1 MLEDIIPIL
10 QRTLGEDHVGMFMTR
25 SNLGR
30 AYFAAENWE
39 KAQEMIRPMLAKIP
53 QDHPDWIHN
62 MYGYAHIQMKL
73 GLIDEAEKQCITLL
87 EMITQKKT
95 LAIDNPR
102 TVAIADLLLQIYRLQ
117 DREIEIASI
126 KKNFPGTDK
135 VKSEEQY
142 DPYAIRKSS
151 LLSEVLVPKRNGNSS
166 SSQQKPKA
174 NSSARYTSSK
184 KPSQNSSTPKLV
196 NRRTF

>member
-1 MLEDIIPIL
+1 
-10 QRTLGEDHVGMFMTR
+10 
-25 SNLGR
+25 
-30 AYFAAENWE
+30 
-39 KAQEMIRPMLAKIP
+39 
-53 QDHPDWIHN
+53 
-62 MYGYAHIQMKL
+62 MKL

-102 TVAIADLLLQIYRLQ
+102 TVAIADLLLHIYRLQ
-117 DREIEIASI
+117 GREIEIATI
-126 KKNFPGTDK
+126 KKSFPGTDK

-151 LLSEVLVPKRNGNSS
+151 LPSEVLTPKRNGNSS

-184 KPSQNSSTPKLV
+184 KPSQNGSNPKLV